1 MGDQQIQSSVLK
13 LETLKTQF
21 SLAMNQYKV
30 ARESYT
36 NSISNSSTKYT
47 NIPDRIYFA
56 LPLLKTQIVENE
68 KACEAQCSSDTTCKA
83 ATYYYLNSR
92 PASKYCITSS
102 GTTSPT
108 PFSFPGVKMSVL
120 LPNSKNAQLYLEQI
134 RVLNTQLTSLHSQI
148 LNALQDINPTYQS
161 VVNKTEIEGNNLNS
175 VYMSLV
181 QEKEKIDQLLMEYN
195 TLDNAQ
201 IDTALKVESNYMY
214 YRILF
219 IVALIVAFFA
229 IKQVVANS
237 VSSSGMSGGSKAIK
251 YDLFFNFILMILMLF
266 LAQVFQHSAGYIL
279 WALLVLAYVLV
290 KIKVLP
296 KFK

>member
-13 LETLKTQF
+13 LETLKKQF
-21 SLAMNQYKV
+21 SLAMDQYKV
-30 ARESYT
+30 ARASYT
-36 NSISNSSTKYT
+36 NSINNSSTTYT
-47 NIPDRIYFA
+47 KVPNTIYWGW
-56 LPLLKTQIVENE
+56 PLLKTQMVANE
-68 KACEAQCSSDTTCKA
+68 KACEAQCSSDTNCKA
-83 ATYYYLNSR
+83 ATYYYVNSS
-92 PASKYCITSS
+92 PANKACFTSS
-102 GTTSPT
+102 GTSRPM
-108 PFSFPGVKMSVL
+108 PFSFPGVTMSVL
-120 LPNSKNAQLYLEQI
+120 LPNSRNAQLYLEQI

-148 LNALQDINPTYQS
+148 LTALQDINPTYQS
-161 VVNKTEIEGNNLNS
+161 IVNNTQIEGNNLNN

-181 QEKEKIDQLLMEYN
+181 QEKNKIDKLLAEYN

-219 IVALIVAFFA
+219 IIALIVAFFA

-237 VSSSGMSGGSKAIK
+237 VSSSGMSGGGKATK
-251 YDLFFNFILMILMLF
+251 YDLLFNFILMILMLF
-266 LAQVFQHSAGYIL
+266 LAQAFQHSAGYIL